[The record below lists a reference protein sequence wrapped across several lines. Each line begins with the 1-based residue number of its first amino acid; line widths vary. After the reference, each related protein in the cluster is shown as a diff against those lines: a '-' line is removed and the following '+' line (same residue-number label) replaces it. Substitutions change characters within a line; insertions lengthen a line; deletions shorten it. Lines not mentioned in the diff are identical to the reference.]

1 MAITQELKYLI
12 LGLDVGQKVDRSVL
26 VLLEK
31 YQEYGMDP
39 FMGRNKIGKPYYVLR
54 YLDRFPLDVP
64 TPQQVDRVKR
74 TYDQV
79 VKKYNKDLPAN
90 KNPIK
95 PTLVIDLGN
104 VGRAHF
110 DEYLQTGLDVYGI
123 NYLGDGAK
131 TSQDGKVYGV
141 SKKDLTSALATLL
154 ENERLQI
161 ADNIQD
167 RKIIIQELSKF
178 TWKISA
184 AGNITAENLK
194 DSDHDDI
201 VCSLMGAC
209 WYGEYGIREITTCKK
224 SDIFPGLP

>member
-1 MAITQELKYLI
+1 MSITPELKHLI
-12 LGLDVGQKVDRSVL
+12 IGLDIGQKVDRTVL

-31 YQEYGMDP
+31 YQDYGSDP
-39 FMGRNKIGKPYYVLR
+39 FIGRNKVGKPYYVLR
-54 YLDRFPLDVP
+54 YMERFKLDIP
-64 TPQQVDRVKR
+64 TPQQLDRVKL
-74 TYDQV
+74 TYEQV
-79 VKKYNKDLPAN
+79 IKKYNKDLPAG
-90 KNPIK
+90 KSPIK
-95 PTLVIDLGN
+95 PNLVIDLGN

-110 DEYLQTGLDVYGI
+110 DEYQQTGLNVYGI

-131 TSQDGKVYGV
+131 TSQDGAIYGV
-141 SKKDLTSALATLL
+141 SKKDLTSALAILL

-209 WYGEYGIREITTCKK
+209 WFGEYGLRELLHMDR
-224 SDIFPGLP
+224 SLLGL